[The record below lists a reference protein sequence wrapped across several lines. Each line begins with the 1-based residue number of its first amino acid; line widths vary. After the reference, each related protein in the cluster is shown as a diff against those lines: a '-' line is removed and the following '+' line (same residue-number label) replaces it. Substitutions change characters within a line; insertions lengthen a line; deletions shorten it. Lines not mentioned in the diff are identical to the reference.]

1 MVFEDSKIVQ
11 NINPPFWSSPTLGS
25 ICLTNLTQHYRRI
38 LQQMFKYSQLL
49 THLPFNSK
57 ESLALYCNTLSSK
70 DILCAKFDWI
80 DPVALDTK

>member
-38 LQQMFKYSQLL
+38 L
-49 THLPFNSK
+49 FNSK